1 LRKESM
7 DLGLGID
14 TGGTFTDSVIVD
26 LATERVLSKAKAPT
40 TREDLKCGVE
50 RSLQGL
56 DAALLPQVRLA
67 SLSTTLA
74 TNSIVE
80 GKGSRVGILAAVQN
94 PATFSFPARMPAD
107 RIAVVA
113 GAHDNRGSCS
123 VDLDV
128 AGATEAVR
136 AMAGEVDAFAVSGY
150 FSIYNAEHEVRLKE
164 LIAAETGLP
173 VVCGHEL
180 SGAVGLVER
189 AVTAALNARLLPVI
203 RELLDAVR
211 EILRQREVDAPL
223 MVVKGDGTLISE
235 NTARNRPVE
244 TVLSGPAA
252 SIAGACR
259 LAGLQEAVVLDMGG
273 TTTDI
278 GVVKNG
284 EIATTDAGAVVGGW
298 QTRVR
303 AVDMWTV
310 GLGGDSKISLSPAG
324 GFVIG
329 PRRAIPLCAAA
340 LRDGSLHGTL
350 LCLADG
356 RGGGAERE
364 LEFYTL
370 VRRPSFPLS
379 RQEQRLFELL
389 DGKVVH
395 RDLLEAEAP
404 FVPVERFVELG
415 SLAEVTFTPTDLM
428 HLRGDLDL
436 WDRAAAEAGAAILA
450 RLAGIPVAV
459 LIETLHREITSSLAL
474 QLAAKSLQEDKG
486 IAGSWSAEKADFLGQ
501 LLRLTGE
508 DALSFVPRLDKAVI
522 AVGAPVRAYLPTAV
536 ASLGGRLLIPEHAEV
551 ANAFGA
557 VTGRVVELR
566 EVHVRPG
573 KPDGFVVAA
582 AEVQRRFDALE
593 EALAFAEE
601 HARLAAKAGAEA
613 RGAVNVI
620 VALER
625 EEESLPLQ
633 RGWGDRVLIEIR
645 VKATAVGPPLPASGA
660 NSPSPQPSP
669 GGRGSDR

>member
-1 LRKESM
+1 LSEDIM
-7 DLGLGID
+7 HLGLGID
-14 TGGTFTDSVIVD
+14 TGGTCTDSVIVD
-26 LATERVLSKAKAPT
+26 LATGQVLSKAKAPT
-40 TREDLKCGVE
+40 TREDLKIGVE
-50 RSLQGL
+50 RSLKGL

-80 GKGSRVGILAAVQN
+80 GKGSRVGLLAAVQN
-94 PATFSFPARMPAD
+94 PATFSFPSRMPAD

-113 GAHDNRGSCS
+113 GAHDNRGGLS
-123 VDLDV
+123 VELDL
-128 AGATEAVR
+128 AGATDAVR

-164 LIAAETGLP
+164 MIAAETGLP

-211 EILRQREVDAPL
+211 AILRLREVDAPL

-235 NTARNRPVE
+235 ETARNRPVE

-259 LAGLQEAVVLDMGG
+259 LTGLTDAVVLDMGG

-278 GVVKNG
+278 GVVHDG
-284 EIATTDAGAVVGGW
+284 QIATADAGAVVGGW

-310 GLGGDSKISLSPAG
+310 GLGGDSKISLDPAG
-324 GFVIG
+324 GFAIG
-329 PRRAIPLCAAA
+329 PRRAIPLSAAA
-340 LRDGSLHGTL
+340 LGDRNLPGTL
-350 LCLADG
+350 LRMAQG
-356 RGGGAERE
+356 RGNGSGST

-379 RQEQRLFELL
+379 RQELRLFGLL
-389 DGKVVH
+389 DGNVLH
-395 RDLLEAEAP
+395 RDHLDAEVP
-404 FVPVERFVELG
+404 FVPVQRFVELG
-415 SLAEVTFTPTDLM
+415 YLAEVTFTPTDLM
-428 HLRGDLDL
+428 HLRGDLKLYDGT
-436 WDRAAAEAGAAILA
+436 AAEAGAAVLA
-450 RLAGIPVAV
+450 RQAGISLAE
-459 LIETLHREITSSLAL
+459 LIEALQREITASLTL
-474 QLAAKSLQEDKG
+474 QLAAKSLQENRG
-486 IAGSWSAEKADFLGQ
+486 IAASWSPEKALFLGQ
-501 LLRLTGE
+501 LLRLSGQ
-508 DALSFVPRLDKAVI
+508 APLSFAPKLEKSVV
-522 AVGAPVRAYLPTAV
+522 AVGAPVRAYLPAAA
-536 ASLGGRLLIPEHAEV
+536 ASLGGRLIIPEHAEV

-557 VTGRVVELR
+557 VTGRVVER
-566 EVHVRPG
+566 CEVHVRPG
-573 KPDGFVVAA
+573 KPDGFVVAS
-582 AEVQRRFDALE
+582 AEVQRAFELLE
-593 EALAFAEE
+593 DALAFAEE
-601 HARLAAKAGAEA
+601 HARKVAVAGAEA
-613 RGAVNVI
+613 RGGVNVV

-625 EEESLPLQ
+625 EEDALPLQ

-645 VKATAVGPPLPASGA
+645 IKATAVGPPRSAAASDSGK
-660 NSPSPQPSP
+660 
-669 GGRGSDR
+669 GSGS